1 MNIRTLMT
9 TSLVTLLLV
18 AGAQAKESDNYLKI
32 QAAEQ
37 AVTSTPAAK
46 VVAAATSDNSNNRW
60 IRRESDRD

>member
-18 AGAQAKESDNYLKI
+18 GGAQAKESDNYLKL
-32 QAAEQ
+32 QTAEQ
-37 AVTSTPAAK
+37 AVATAPVAK
-46 VVAAATSDNSNNRW
+46 VVAAAASDNSSNRW